1 MLIRKVAIL
10 RFGRG
15 IDSRHSD
22 ILDLYPEDDLVLHIH
37 SHRHR
42 GNIGSVPLFD
52 FFSARPDLRPSKVN

>member
-1 MLIRKVAIL
+1 MLVLIRKVAIL

-42 GNIGSVPLFD
+42 GNIGSVPRFD
-52 FFSARPDLRPSKVN
+52 FF